1 MTARG
6 ASAAPTGEPLLD
18 SRTALIETW
27 MRGRSKRRVTEWLTK
42 DHAKAV
48 GVALESLCER
58 GVAVEDKRKALGGGI
73 DLCGV
78 GHGEARASRTSR
90 WWTS

>member
-1 MTARG
+1 MADEGPRQT
-6 ASAAPTGEPLLD
+6 
-18 SRTALIETW
+18 
-27 MRGRSKRRVTEWLTK
+27 
-42 DHAKAV
+42 V

-58 GVAVEDKRKALGGGI
+58 GVAVEEKRKALGGGI

-78 GHGEARASRTSR
+78 GHGEARASRISR